1 MAKANKAIVMF
12 GAPGSGKGTQ
22 AVEICKQFNL
32 VQVATG
38 DLFRENLK
46 NNTELGR
53 LAKGYMERGALVPD
67 DVTARMLKERLQR
80 GDDAAGYILDGFPR
94 TLPQAEM
101 LARILQ
107 ELGIALAAVV
117 YIKVSDPA
125 IVDRLGGRLICRSC
139 QAPYHLTG
147 KPPKITGVCDAC
159 GGELY
164 QRADDNPQTVKARL
178 DTFHRQT
185 APLIAYFEK
194 GGLLAEVDGEAGLT
208 NVTRLIAEVIR
219 KKL

>member
-1 MAKANKAIVMF
+1 MGKANKAIVMF

-22 AVEICKQFNL
+22 AVEICKQFNF

-53 LAKGYMERGALVPD
+53 LAKGYMEKGALVPD
-67 DVTARMLKERLQR
+67 DVTAAMLKDRLKR
-80 GDDAAGYILDGFPR
+80 GDEAAGYILDGFPR
-94 TLPQAEM
+94 TLPQATM
-101 LARILQ
+101 LDGILRELEIKLVAVINLQARDQTI
-107 ELGIALAAVV
+107 I
-117 YIKVSDPA
+117 
-125 IVDRLGGRLICRSC
+125 DRLGGRLICRSC

-147 KPPKITGVCDAC
+147 KPPKQAGVCDAC

-178 DTFHRQT
+178 DTFHSQT
-185 APLIAYFEK
+185 APLIAHYRQA
-194 GGLLAEVDGEAGLT
+194 GLLVDVDGEAGLA
-208 NVTRLIAEVIR
+208 NVTRLIAEAVR
-219 KKL
+219 RVM